1 MSEGEDEQRDLE
13 PSVASERVDYGRP
26 PIRPRFRPGHS
37 GNPRLR
43 AAGVVFAALAIQEYR
58 GCIVFDLLALPLLRA
73 ETAVV
78 GTLVQ
83 AARPGTV
90 WQDNVI
96 TGPSGFGIA
105 AYSDCSLFH
114 NLSLAML
121 CWLTVSRPRNQS
133 GWSRGLVTGCVIG
146 ATMIACN
153 VKRLCLGLEP

>member
-1 MSEGEDEQRDLE
+1 MAAHRS
-13 PSVASERVDYGRP
+13 RP
-26 PIRPRFRPGHS
+26 AFAPATPATRACC
-37 GNPRLR
+37 
-43 AAGVVFAALAIQEYR
+43 AAGVVLAALAIQEHWGR
-58 GCIVFDLLALPLLRA
+58 IVFALLALPLLRA

-121 CWLTVSRPRNQS
+121 CWLTVSRLRNQS
-133 GWSRGLVTGCVIG
+133 RRSRDLVTGCVIG

>member
-1 MSEGEDEQRDLE
+1 ML
-13 PSVASERVDYGRP
+13 
-26 PIRPRFRPGHS
+26 
-37 GNPRLR
+37 
-43 AAGVVFAALAIQEYR
+43 AALAIQEYCGR
-58 GCIVFDLLALPLLRA
+58 IVFDLLALPLLRA

-105 AYSDCSLFH
+105 AYSGYSSFH
-114 NLSLAML
+114 DLSLAML
-121 CWLTVSRPRNQS
+121 CWLTVSRLRNQS
-133 GWSRGLVTGCVIG
+133 WRSRDLATGCVIG

-153 VKRLCLGLEP
+153 VKRLCLGLEL